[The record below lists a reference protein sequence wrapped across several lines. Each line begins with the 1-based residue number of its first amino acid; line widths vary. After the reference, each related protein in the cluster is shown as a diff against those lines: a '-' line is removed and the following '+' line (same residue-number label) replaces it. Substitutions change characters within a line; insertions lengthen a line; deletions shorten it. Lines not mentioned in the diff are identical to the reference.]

1 MSPAAQQPGAHIQS
15 ARLKL
20 QMEMSN
26 KAGAL
31 VRAGMTN
38 RRLPRL
44 RETDTTAAVKTGIRY
59 ALAAA
64 ITLFLAVTTSQAQSR
79 NILFGARGG
88 GSLTDLYILNP
99 ANGSV
104 LVDLGPT
111 GFSITGLRFDPTT
124 GVLYGS
130 TANRLSAGDLITLN
144 PITGTGTF
152 VGNFGVPNHTMA
164 DLAFTK
170 DGTLYGWA
178 EPSRDDL
185 HIINKATGAATDVGN
200 AGLSTFGSGL
210 AANSQDVLYFTG
222 SGPNGPLRIVDK
234 NTGLTT
240 VVTNM
245 SGAPLPGGSI
255 NALAFDSH
263 NVLYAINGGDFGP
276 NSLAKRHGR
285 AGVSF

>member
-88 GSLTDLYILNP
+88 GS
-99 ANGSV
+99 
-104 LVDLGPT
+104 
-111 GFSITGLRFDPTT
+111 
-124 GVLYGS
+124 
-130 TANRLSAGDLITLN
+130 
-144 PITGTGTF
+144 
-152 VGNFGVPNHTMA
+152 
-164 DLAFTK
+164 
-170 DGTLYGWA
+170 
-178 EPSRDDL
+178 
-185 HIINKATGAATDVGN
+185 
-200 AGLSTFGSGL
+200 
-210 AANSQDVLYFTG
+210 
-222 SGPNGPLRIVDK
+222 
-234 NTGLTT
+234 
-240 VVTNM
+240 
-245 SGAPLPGGSI
+245 
-255 NALAFDSH
+255 
-263 NVLYAINGGDFGP
+263 
-276 NSLAKRHGR
+276 
-285 AGVSF
+285 